1 MERQETSTM
10 PRVQDKVVFIT
21 GAASGVGRACAT
33 LLAGEGARVVI
44 ADLDAPGGQAVAAD
58 IGEEHALF
66 VRMDISS
73 EDEWAGAM
81 RSALDR
87 FGRID
92 ALVNCA
98 AILPLESIEETTLA
112 QWQRTLRVNADG
124 AFLGCKHAIA
134 SMKGSG
140 GGSIVNIASTAAL
153 VGHQGMCAYAAS
165 KGAVTAL
172 TRHVAAHCRAKGY
185 RIRCNSIHP
194 AGVRTPMTEAI
205 FAGADPAM
213 LDFEENPASGVCDPS
228 DVANMVLYLVSD
240 ESRFVNGAELRLDN
254 ALLISV
260 G

>member
-1 MERQETSTM
+1 MA
-10 PRVQDKVVFIT
+10 RVQNKVVFIT
-21 GAASGVGRACAT
+21 GGASGVGRACAS
-33 LLAGEGARVVI
+33 LLAREGAQVVI
-44 ADLDAPGGQAVAAD
+44 ADLDVQRGQEVA
-58 IGEEHALF
+58 GELGPDRASF

-73 EDEWAGAM
+73 EDEWSTAMTGA
-81 RSALDR
+81 LER

-92 ALVNCA
+92 ALVNSA
-98 AILPLESIEETTLA
+98 AILPMESIEDTTLA

-124 AFLGCKHAIA
+124 AFLGCKQAIA
-134 SMKGSG
+134 AMKGSG

-194 AGVRTPMTEAI
+194 AGVRTPMTEAL
-205 FAGADPAM
+205 FAGVDPSL
-213 LDFEENPASGVCDPS
+213 LDFDKNTASGVCDPS

>member
-1 MERQETSTM
+1 MAGRWL
-10 PRVQDKVVFIT
+10 
-21 GAASGVGRACAT
+21 ASSAPI
-33 LLAGEGARVVI
+33 ARSSF
-44 ADLDAPGGQAVAAD
+44 
-58 IGEEHALF
+58 E
-66 VRMDISS
+66 MDISS
-73 EDEWAGAM
+73 EDQWAAAVGA
-81 RSALDR
+81 ALER
-87 FGRID
+87 FGRLD
-92 ALVNCA
+92 ALDQRRCDPADGIDRGHVAGAVA
-98 AILPLESIEETTLA
+98 AH
-112 QWQRTLRVNADG
+112 LRVNADG
-124 AFLGCKHAIA
+124 AFLGCKQAIA
-134 SMKGSG
+134 AMKGSG

-153 VGHQGMCAYAAS
+153 AGHQGMCAYAAS

-205 FAGADPAM
+205 FAGADPAV
-213 LDFEENPASGVCDPS
+213 LDFDKNPASGVCDPS

>member
-1 MERQETSTM
+1 MA
-10 PRVQDKVVFIT
+10 RVQNKVVFVT
-21 GAASGVGRACAT
+21 GGASGVGRACASS
-33 LLAGEGARVVI
+33 LVREGAHVVI
-44 ADLDAPGGQAVAAD
+44 ADLDVQRGQAVADELGAD
-58 IGEEHALF
+58 HALF

-73 EDEWAGAM
+73 EQAWSSAMAGA
-81 RSALDR
+81 LER
-87 FGRID
+87 FGHID
-92 ALVNCA
+92 ALVNSA
-98 AILPLESIEETTLA
+98 AILPMESIEDTTLA

-124 AFLGCKHAIA
+124 AFLGCKQAIA
-134 SMKGSG
+134 AMKNSG

-205 FAGADPAM
+205 FAGVDPSL
-213 LDFEENPASGVCDPS
+213 LDFDKNPASGVCDPS

>member
-1 MERQETSTM
+1 MA
-10 PRVQDKVVFIT
+10 RVQNKVVFIT
-21 GAASGVGRACAT
+21 GGASGVGRACAS
-33 LLAGEGARVVI
+33 LLAREGAQVVI
-44 ADLDAPGGQAVAAD
+44 ADLDVQRGQEVA
-58 IGEEHALF
+58 GELGPDRASF

-73 EDEWAGAM
+73 EDEWSTAMTGA
-81 RSALDR
+81 LER

-92 ALVNCA
+92 ALVNSA
-98 AILPLESIEETTLA
+98 AILPMESIEDTTLA

-124 AFLGCKHAIA
+124 AFLGCKQAIA
-134 SMKGSG
+134 AMKGSG

-194 AGVRTPMTEAI
+194 AGVRTPMTEAL
-205 FAGADPAM
+205 FAGVDPSL
-213 LDFEENPASGVCDPS
+213 LDFDKNPASGVCDPS

>member
-1 MERQETSTM
+1 M

-21 GAASGVGRACAT
+21 GGASGVGRACAT

-44 ADLDAPGGQAVAAD
+44 ADLDAQGGQAVA
-58 IGEEHALF
+58 GEVGLERALF

-73 EDEWAGAM
+73 EEEWASAM
-81 RSALDR
+81 RSALER

-98 AILPLESIEETTLA
+98 AILPMESIEDATLA

-124 AFLGCKHAIA
+124 AFLGCQQAIA
-134 SMKGSG
+134 TMKASG
-140 GGSIVNIASTAAL
+140 GGSIVNLASTAAL
-153 VGHQGMCAYAAS
+153 AGFQGMCAYAAS

-172 TRHVAAHCRAKGY
+172 TRNVAAHCRAKGY

-194 AGVRTPMTEAI
+194 AGIRTPMTETI
-205 FAGADPAM
+205 FAGADPSL
-213 LDFEENPASGVCDPS
+213 LDFDSNPASGVCEPV

-254 ALLISV
+254 ALLIAI